1 MVVSKTVFNG
11 KDGDC
16 TMTLEEVAAWERDM
30 VPSITVV
37 DAIRATLPAGWTAI
51 PAGLVPAIAETLGC
65 SQGSLHQ
72 RLMKQGY
79 STLTARD
86 TAVLAVYALRTAK
99 EPSRLLAR
107 LRAEIGGWA

>member
-1 MVVSKTVFNG
+1 
-11 KDGDC
+11 
-16 TMTLEEVAAWERDM
+16 MTPDEIAAWERTM
-30 VPSITVV
+30 LPVASIKVA
-37 DAIRATLPAGWTAI
+37 DAIRDTLPAGWTAI

-99 EPSRLLAR
+99 EPSRLLER